1 MSSYTTTAR
10 QCAKAV
16 VTGKIS
22 TGKWVRLACQRQLD
36 DLERFRG
43 KKSPY
48 RFNPKLTDKQ
58 GRSFQPADNLGAF
71 VERLPHV
78 KGPLAGQPIL
88 LEPWQVFILSTVFGW
103 VKSDG
108 KRRFRR
114 AYVEVPRGS
123 GKSALSSAVA
133 LYMLAADGEGG
144 AEVYS
149 LATTRDQAR
158 KSYYAFRV
166 KCLDDFSTNGFTG
179 TPTPLDQPLA
189 NTASGVYQL
198 HVFYGTNGGA
208 PSLGYP
214 SRTIYKPVAGTVV
227 VAKNGL
233 TISSGLSVD
242 TTTGLITITPAQLIT
257 DAITAGCQFDIPCR
271 FNSKIEV
278 TAVDISLRDC
288 HSFDLIERLNP

>member
-1 MSSYTTTAR
+1 MPNPFLEERLPVNVRLGVSYADDYEVLITTTASG
-10 QCAKAV
+10 A
-16 VTGKIS
+16 
-22 TGKWVRLACQRQLD
+22 
-36 DLERFRG
+36 E
-43 KKSPY
+43 Y
-48 RFNPKLTDKQ
+48 PKLIHPFPVREFHVNFTTDK
-58 GRSFQPADNLGAF
+58 ADLWA
-71 VERLPHV
+71 R
-78 KGPLAGQPIL
+78 
-88 LEPWQVFILSTVFGW
+88 ILS
-103 VKSDG
+103 
-108 KRRFRR
+108 
-114 AYVEVPRGS
+114 
-123 GKSALSSAVA
+123 
-133 LYMLAADGEGG
+133 LYH
-144 AEVYS
+144 
-149 LATTRDQAR
+149 RAR

-198 HVFYGTNGGA
+198 RVFYGTNGAA
-208 PSLGYP
+208 PSHGYP

-227 VAKNGL
+227 AAKNGL

-242 TTTGLITITPAQLIT
+242 TTTGLITITPAPLIT